1 MRRLALLITASSL
14 AAPAVHAVDINEGQ
28 LAIHGDGAW
37 SFQSTSNR
45 NGYLGAT
52 PDGNYDLASFNLLVA
67 ARPTPLLTIT
77 ADLAF
82 DPRHVGLEWMFV
94 EWRVSDRLRLRAGRV
109 KQPIGN
115 SGELQFA
122 GTTRPF
128 FNLATSI
135 YGPANMVANSYLGV
149 GATGQ
154 LTPDSPWTLAYD
166 LYFGALKLTELE
178 TYRGLEVP
186 AEPTV
191 NDPVAVDRQLVREI
205 LGGRL
210 SLTTPFDLTLRVS
223 GFGGRLLKDEPTR
236 TTFLVGGLSAEYQSR
251 RLRLGAEVFY
261 SNELGAEHSVGAHLT
276 AAWSFDDH
284 WQAAARVE
292 GHQTWVHDIT
302 GISPLQRHREAA
314 LGLNYWFTPAL
325 VVKGSLHQVVGN
337 RFAYPAGVTYLEL
350 ATRLPAERTITV
362 LLGTQFAF

>member
-1 MRRLALLITASSL
+1 MRRIALLITASL
-14 AAPAVHAVDINEGQ
+14 LTAPGVGAVDINEGQ

-37 SFQSTSNR
+37 SFQSTGNK
-45 NGYLGAT
+45 NAYLDAT
-52 PDGNYDLASFNLLVA
+52 ADGNYDLATFNLLVA
-67 ARPTPLLTIT
+67 ARPAPRLTIT

-128 FNLATSI
+128 YNLATSI
-135 YGPANMVANSYLGV
+135 YGPTNMVANSYLGV

-154 LTPDSPWTLAYD
+154 FTPDSPWTLAYD
-166 LYFGALKLTELE
+166 LYAGAVKLVELE

-186 AEPTV
+186 PEPGLG
-191 NDPVAVDRQLVREI
+191 NPVVVDRQLVREI
-205 LGGRL
+205 LGGQL
-210 SLTTPFDLTLRVS
+210 SLTSPFDLTLRVS
-223 GFGGRLLKDEPTR
+223 GFGGRLQKDEPAT
-236 TTFLVGGLSAEYQSR
+236 TTFLVAGLSAEYQPGP
-251 RLRLGAEVFY
+251 LRLGAELFY
-261 SNELGAEHSVGAHLT
+261 SNEVGTEHSVGAHLT
-276 AAWSFDDH
+276 AAWSFDAH
-284 WQAAARVE
+284 WQVAARIE
-292 GHQTWVHDIT
+292 GHQTWVADIA
-302 GISPLQRHREAA
+302 GISPLQRHRELA

-337 RFAYPAGVTYLEL
+337 RFVYPAGATYQEL
-350 ATRLPAERTITV
+350 AATFPAERTTTV

>member
-1 MRRLALLITASSL
+1 MRRIALLITAWFL
-14 AAPAVHAVDINEGQ
+14 TAPAVHAVDINDGQ

-45 NGYLGAT
+45 NGYLDAT
-52 PDGNYDLASFNLLVA
+52 ADGNYDLATFNLLVA
-67 ARPTPLLTIT
+67 ARPAPLLTIT

-82 DPRHVGLEWMFV
+82 DPHHVGLEWMFV
-94 EWRVSDRLRLRAGRV
+94 EWRASDRLRLRAGRV

-128 FNLATSI
+128 YNLATSI
-135 YGPANMVANSYLGV
+135 YGPANMVASSYLGV
-149 GATGQ
+149 GVTGQ

-166 LYFGALKLTELE
+166 LYAGAVKLVELE

-186 AEPTV
+186 PEPGL
-191 NDPVAVDRQLVREI
+191 DQPVAVDRQLVREI

-223 GFGGRLLKDEPTR
+223 GFGGRLLKDEPGR
-236 TTFLVGGLSAEYQSR
+236 TTFLVGGLSAEYQHE
-251 RLRLGAEVFY
+251 RLRLGTEIFWSAEV
-261 SNELGAEHSVGAHLT
+261 STEHSVGAHLT

-284 WQAAARVE
+284 WQVAARVE
-292 GHQTWVHDIT
+292 GYRTWVQGIA
-302 GISPLQRHREAA
+302 GISPLQRHLEAA

-337 RFAYPAGVTYLEL
+337 RFVFPAGATYQDL
-350 ATRLPAERTITV
+350 ATSLPAERTTMV
-362 LLGTQFAF
+362 LVGTQFAF